1 VKQRQASRGSVI
13 IQRSSF
19 DRPQLRKQLF
29 NSCSFGGILLAGAVS
44 WIAGCAN
51 VTFHSDAALTQRTG
65 LKFYT
70 AKPYLLIGP
79 TGNKDAPVKAEIIS
93 LSDLEHP
100 TYAIYHPGWGSHNFT
115 LAVGSNGTL
124 SSYGQTADSKGPE
137 TITALTGALTSVA
150 TLASPLKAAAPLYAP
165 SPNLYI
171 DGAIN
176 ELSSIGKMPPDKN
189 HVVES
194 KAKAAD
200 EIVRDL
206 REWLQAPNGAK
217 KLTAISNKID
227 EARIKDAAGTELAT
241 AINSHFDQAKVNIG
255 DAITLLQEPTPVPSP
270 FQLFEIRMEA
280 GHTTLVP
287 ADVRLAQAAIQGW
300 SK

>member
-1 VKQRQASRGSVI
+1 VKQRQASRERVI
-13 IQRSSF
+13 IQGSSF
-19 DRPQLRKQLF
+19 DGPQLRKPLF
-29 NSCSFGGILLAGAVS
+29 NRCSFGGILLAGAVS
-44 WIAGCAN
+44 WITGCAN

-65 LKFYT
+65 LKFFT

-93 LSDLEHP
+93 LPDLEHP
-100 TYAIYHPGWGSHNFT
+100 TYAVYHPGWGSHNFS

-137 TITALTGALTSVA
+137 TISALTGALTSAA
-150 TLASPLKAAAPLYAP
+150 TLTNAVKAAPLYTP

-171 DGAIN
+171 DGAIT
-176 ELSSIGKMPPDKN
+176 ELSTIGKMPLDKN

-200 EIVRDL
+200 EIAGDL

-217 KLTAISNKID
+217 KLLAISNKID
-227 EARIKDAAGTELAT
+227 DARIKDAAGSELAT
-241 AINSHFDQAKVNIG
+241 AINSHFDQARVNIG
-255 DAITLLQEPTPVPSP
+255 DAIKLLQEPTQVPPTP

-280 GHTTLVP
+280 GRTTLVP
-287 ADVRLAQAAIQGW
+287 ADVRLAQAAIRDW